1 MLHKLLLFVALL
13 LSVTAN
19 GASLQSYLKSAI
31 QNNQNI
37 IAAEHRS
44 DSARA
49 KIDFVGGL
57 PDPQLRLG
65 VSLQPI
71 ETRLGAQSHSL
82 SVSQK
87 FPMWGKRGLQTE
99 RQCLVSEIDKAQ
111 LSGVKASVLGN
122 IEILWWKLATLD
134 YAVEKTLDYQKLVA
148 AQLEVA
154 EAEYSSGGDYSDIID
169 VKLSNDIVADSV
181 AELKSKRT
189 PLISKLNAMTT
200 LSGSAEPVWQQW
212 TPIAPELDGLLS
224 KLNEAPDL
232 LVAVGNS
239 KVAESSVE
247 LAGKRKLPDLTTG
260 IDWIAIDE
268 RDIEMYDNGSD
279 AVIARV
285 GFNLPIWSGQ
295 NKAVEQ
301 SAAADY
307 AFMQSIENNT
317 RLMLA
322 AELESMVS
330 KCESAVRRYK
340 LYNENLLPQ
349 AEEAVSV
356 ISAAYE
362 SGHSSFADLIDAQKR
377 VLDYELEFSKA
388 CLDGRTA
395 ITKINMILG
404 KLPEGI

>member
-1 MLHKLLLFVALL
+1 LLHKLLLFVVLL

-31 QNNQNI
+31 QNNHNI
-37 IAAEHRS
+37 IAAENRFE
-44 DSARA
+44 SARA
-49 KIDFVGGL
+49 KIDFAGGL

-71 ETRLGAQSHSL
+71 ETRLGTQSHSL
-82 SVSQK
+82 SLSQQ

-99 RQCLVSEIDKAQ
+99 QQRLVSEIDSAH
-111 LSGVKASVLGN
+111 LTEVKASVLGN
-122 IEILWWKLATLD
+122 IEILWWELATLD
-134 YAVEKTLDYQKLVA
+134 YAVEKTFEHQKLVA

-154 EAEYSSGGDYSDIID
+154 EAGYSSGGNYSDIID
-169 VKLSNDIVADSV
+169 VKFTNDIVADSV

-200 LSGSAEPVWQQW
+200 LRGSAEPVWQQW
-212 TPIAPELDGLLS
+212 TPFAPELDQLLN
-224 KLNEAPDL
+224 KLNEAPEL
-232 LVAVGNS
+232 LIAIGNS
-239 KVAESSVE
+239 KVAGSSVE

-260 IDWIAIDE
+260 IDWVAIDE
-268 RDIEMYDNGSD
+268 REVEMDDNGSD

-285 GFNLPIWSGQ
+285 GFNLPIWSKQ

-307 AFMQSIENNT
+307 AYMQSIENNT

-322 AELESMVS
+322 AELKSLVS
-330 KCESAVRRYK
+330 KCESAVRRCK

-395 ITKINMILG
+395 ITEINVILG

>member
-1 MLHKLLLFVALL
+1 MFHKLLLFVVLL

-31 QNNQNI
+31 QNNHNI
-37 IAAEHRS
+37 IAAEHRF
-44 DSARA
+44 DSAEA

-71 ETRLGAQSHSL
+71 ETRLGSQSHSL

-87 FPMWGKRGLQTE
+87 FPMWGKRGLQTD
-99 RQCLVSEIDKAQ
+99 RQRLVSGIDKAK
-111 LSGVKASVLGN
+111 LTGVKASVLGN
-122 IEILWWKLATLD
+122 VEILWWELATLD
-134 YAVEKTLDYQKLVA
+134 YAVEKTLEHQKLVA
-148 AQLEVA
+148 SQLEVA
-154 EAEYSSGGDYSDIID
+154 EAGYSSGGNYSDIID
-169 VKLSNDIVADSV
+169 VKLANDIIADSV

-189 PLISKLNAMTT
+189 PLISKLNAITT
-200 LSGSAEPVWQQW
+200 LSDSPEPEWQQW
-212 TPIAPELDGLLS
+212 TVFVPELAGLLS
-224 KLNEAPDL
+224 KLNEAPEL
-232 LVAVGNS
+232 LAAAGKS

-260 IDWIAIDE
+260 IDWIAIDQ
-268 RDIEMYDNGSD
+268 RDIEMTDNGSD
-279 AVIARV
+279 AVIARI

-307 AFMQSIENNT
+307 AFTQSVENNT
-317 RLMLA
+317 RLLLI
-322 AELESMVS
+322 AELESLVS
-330 KCESAVRRYK
+330 KCESAVRRHK
-340 LYNENLLPQ
+340 LYSENLLPQ

-356 ISAAYE
+356 IGAAYE
-362 SGHSSFADLIDAQKR
+362 SGHASFADLIDAQKR

-395 ITKINMILG
+395 ITKINIILG
-404 KLPEGI
+404 NFPEGI